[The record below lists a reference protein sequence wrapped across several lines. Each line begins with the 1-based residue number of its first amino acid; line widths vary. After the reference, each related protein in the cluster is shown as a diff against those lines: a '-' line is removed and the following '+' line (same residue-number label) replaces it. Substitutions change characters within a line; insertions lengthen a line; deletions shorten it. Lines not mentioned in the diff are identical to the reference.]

1 MEGNMGPSRG
11 SGKNRGLT
19 FGSRS
24 ADKAGMGSSW
34 NSQGAPGG
42 ATRSRERGQALVE
55 FALILPLF
63 LLIVVGVIQFGV
75 GLNYWLDLNRI
86 ANQGARWAVVDK
98 WPDCPSPGPPGPGCS
113 LEQHMEIQHTSRGND
128 NDVRICFEVP
138 APLPS
143 SATALVG
150 QPVRVTATSEYGF
163 QAIMDMASITL
174 RGRATMRIEQPPVNL
189 IADGVDSCQVAP
201 LPPP

>member
-1 MEGNMGPSRG
+1 MKGNMGPSRG
-11 SGKNRGLT
+11 SGSNRGLT

-24 ADKAGMGSSW
+24 ADRAGMGSSW
-34 NSQGAPGG
+34 NSQGTPGG

-98 WPDCPSPGPPGPGCS
+98 WPDCPSNPGCS
-113 LEQHMEIQHTSRGND
+113 LEEHMELQHTSRGND
-128 NDVRICFEVP
+128 NDVFICFEVP
-138 APLPS
+138 TPLPS
-143 SATALVG
+143 ATSLVG

-174 RGRATMRIEQPPVNL
+174 RGRATMRVEQPPVKL
-189 IADGVDSCQVAP
+189 LADGVDSCQVAP
-201 LPPP
+201 LPGP